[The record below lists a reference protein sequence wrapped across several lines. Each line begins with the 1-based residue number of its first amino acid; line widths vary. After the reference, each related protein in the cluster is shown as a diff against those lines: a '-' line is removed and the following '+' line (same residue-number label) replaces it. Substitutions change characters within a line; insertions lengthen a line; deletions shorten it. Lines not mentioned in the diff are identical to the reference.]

1 MNAPR
6 CGKPMTRY
14 EASNGP
20 MLEDAACGRPVGH
33 HGPCRSVQAWA
44 RLMKGQPGLCDCGCG
59 ELTAGRGPC
68 KAGHHMRIRAAA

>member
-20 MLEDAACGRPVGH
+20 MPEQPECARPEGH
-33 HGPCRSVQAWA
+33 HGRCRS
-44 RLMKGQPGLCDCGCG
+44 
-59 ELTAGRGPC
+59 
-68 KAGHHMRIRAAA
+68 AAALARKYQADNARITAARRAGLRYGRSRLARVA

>member
-20 MLEDAACGRPVGH
+20 MPEEPECARPEGHRGR
-33 HGPCRSVQAWA
+33 CRS
-44 RLMKGQPGLCDCGCG
+44 
-59 ELTAGRGPC
+59 
-68 KAGHHMRIRAAA
+68 AAALARK

>member
-20 MLEDAACGRPVGH
+20 MLEDPECARPEGH
-33 HGPCRSVQAWA
+33 PGPCRSAPALA
-44 RLMKGQPGLCDCGCG
+44 RKYRADVARVAAVRR
-59 ELTAGRGPC
+59 AGVRYGRSRL
-68 KAGHHMRIRAAA
+68 ASAA